1 MFREWPHAGFYF
13 TPTGPGERRA
23 TAGDARP
30 ERGGRAME
38 SARARRYLPL
48 TRSLRR
54 DDGLADFEN
63 YLGSTAAGGRPR
75 PESTPRGTAAGER
88 REVRGRFAP
97 TPNGPL
103 HLGSVVA
110 AVASHLSA
118 RHRGGEWHVR
128 IDDVDVV
135 RVVPGAADAILRELE
150 RLALP
155 WDGPVV
161 RQRDNTERYRD
172 ALARLERGGWTFGC
186 ACTRREAGPGPYPGT
201 CRDGT
206 PRPARSVRMRAD
218 SRIAFHDAVQ
228 GEVEIDLPAETGDFI
243 VYRADR
249 IHAYHLAAAVD
260 DAALGVTEIVRGADL
275 LASTGPQVHVQ
286 RALGFPAPAHAHVPV
301 ATTAAG
307 AKLAKS
313 SAAPASA
320 ERPAAVVLRATLG
333 FLGLLPPAGIDD
345 PAGLVE
351 WGTRHWDLA
360 RVPRV
365 REAPLAGSPGP
376 GRDRAPAGN

>member
-1 MFREWPHAGFYF
+1 M
-13 TPTGPGERRA
+13 
-23 TAGDARP
+23 D
-30 ERGGRAME
+30 
-38 SARARRYLPL
+38 SV
-48 TRSLRR
+48 
-54 DDGLADFEN
+54 DFGNE
-63 YLGSTAAGGRPR
+63 LGSTAAGGR
-75 PESTPRGTAAGER
+75 SHLGSAPRGQSPGER
-88 REVRGRFAP
+88 GPVRGRFAP

-103 HLGSVVA
+103 HLGSVAA

-135 RVVPGAADAILRELE
+135 RAVPGAADAILGELE

-161 RQRDNTERYRD
+161 YQRDNTERYRA

-201 CRDGT
+201 CRNGT

-218 SRIAFHDAVQ
+218 ARIAFRDAVQ
-228 GEVEIDLPAETGDFI
+228 GEVMIDLPAETGDFI

-249 IHAYHLAAAVD
+249 VHAYHLAAAVD

-286 RALGFPAPAHAHVPV
+286 RALDLPTPAYAHVPV
-301 ATTAAG
+301 VTTAAG

-320 ERPAAVVLRATLG
+320 ERPPAEVLRSVLG
-333 FLGLLPPAGIDD
+333 FLGLPPPDGIDE
-345 PAGLVE
+345 PADLVE
-351 WGTRHWDLA
+351 WGIRHWDLT

-365 REAPLAGSPGP
+365 RQAPLVPARAHGQVTTRGLD
-376 GRDRAPAGN
+376 GELRDP

>member
-1 MFREWPHAGFYF
+1 M
-13 TPTGPGERRA
+13 T
-23 TAGDARP
+23 
-30 ERGGRAME
+30 
-38 SARARRYLPL
+38 
-48 TRSLRR
+48 
-54 DDGLADFEN
+54 
-63 YLGSTAAGGRPR
+63 
-75 PESTPRGTAAGER
+75 
-88 REVRGRFAP
+88 VRGRFAP

-135 RVVPGAADAILRELE
+135 RAVPGAADAILAELE

-161 RQRDNTERYRD
+161 YQRDNTERYRA
-172 ALARLERGGWTFGC
+172 ALALLERGGWTFGC

-206 PRPARSVRMRAD
+206 PRPARSVRMRTDA
-218 SRIAFHDAVQ
+218 RIAFRDAVQ
-228 GEVEIDLPAETGDFI
+228 GDVAIDLPAETGDFI

-249 IHAYHLAAAVD
+249 VHAYHLAAAVD
-260 DAALGVTEIVRGADL
+260 DGALGVTEIVRGADL
-275 LASTGPQVHVQ
+275 LATTGPQVHVQ
-286 RALGFPAPAHAHVPV
+286 RALDLPTPAYAHVPI
-301 ATTAAG
+301 ATTADG

-313 SAAPASA
+313 SAAPPSA
-320 ERPAAVVLRATLG
+320 ERPAAEVLRSVLE
-333 FLGLLPPAGIDD
+333 FLGLPPPPGIDD
-345 PAGLVE
+345 PAGLVD
-351 WGTRHWDLA
+351 WGTRHWDIA

-365 REAPLAGSPGP
+365 RAAPLLAAS
-376 GRDRAPAGN
+376 APAGTPAKPP

>member
-1 MFREWPHAGFYF
+1 MGSFDFGNELGS
-13 TPTGPGERRA
+13 TPA
-23 TAGDARP
+23 
-30 ERGGRAME
+30 GGRARPA
-38 SARARRYLPL
+38 SASRGP
-48 TRSLRR
+48 SP
-54 DDGLADFEN
+54 
-63 YLGSTAAGGRPR
+63 GR
-75 PESTPRGTAAGER
+75 R

-118 RHRGGEWHVR
+118 RHRGGEWHLR

-135 RVVPGAADAILRELE
+135 RAVPGAADAILRELE

-172 ALARLERGGWTFGC
+172 ALSLLRREGWTFGC
-186 ACTRREAGPGPYPGT
+186 GCTRREAGPGPYPGT
-201 CRDGT
+201 CRNGAR
-206 PRPARSVRMRAD
+206 RPARSIRMRSDAGITF
-218 SRIAFHDAVQ
+218 RDAVQ
-228 GEVEIDLPAETGDFI
+228 GEVTIDLPAETGDFI

-249 IHAYHLAAAVD
+249 VHAYHLAAAVD
-260 DAALGVTEIVRGADL
+260 DTVLGATEIVRGADL

-286 RALGFPAPAHAHVPV
+286 RALGHPSPAYAHVPV

-313 SAAPASA
+313 SAAPPSA
-320 ERPAAVVLRATLG
+320 ERPAAEVLRAALA
-333 FLGLLPPAGIDD
+333 FLGHPPPAGIDD
-345 PAGLVE
+345 PAALVA
-351 WGTRHWDLA
+351 WGVRYWDLA
-360 RVPRV
+360 RVPRL
-365 REAPLAGSPGP
+365 RRAPLVPGHANGQVTTP
-376 GRDRAPAGN
+376 WLDGDLRSS

>member
-1 MFREWPHAGFYF
+1 MGSADYGNKLGGTRAG
-13 TPTGPGERRA
+13 GGS
-23 TAGDARP
+23 RP
-30 ERGGRAME
+30 EFALPGKDSGR
-38 SARARRYLPL
+38 
-48 TRSLRR
+48 
-54 DDGLADFEN
+54 
-63 YLGSTAAGGRPR
+63 
-75 PESTPRGTAAGER
+75 R

-118 RHRGGEWHVR
+118 RCQGGEWHLR

-135 RVVPGAADAILRELE
+135 RAVPGAADAILREIE
-150 RLALP
+150 RLALR

-161 RQRDNTERYRD
+161 RQRDNSERYRN
-172 ALARLERGGWTFGC
+172 ALALLEREGWTFGC

-206 PRPARSVRMRAD
+206 PLPARSVRMRTDA
-218 SRIAFHDAVQ
+218 RISFRDAVQ
-228 GEVEIDLPAETGDFI
+228 GEVEIDLPAETGDFV

-275 LASTGPQVHVQ
+275 LASTGPQIHIQ
-286 RALGFPAPAHAHVPV
+286 RALGVPSPAYAHVPI

-313 SAAPASA
+313 SAAPPSA
-320 ERPAAVVLRATLG
+320 ARPAAEVLRAALA
-333 FLGLLPPAGIDD
+333 FLGHPPPADIDD
-345 PAGLVE
+345 PAALVD
-351 WGTRHWDLA
+351 WGIRHWDVA

-365 REAPLAGSPGP
+365 RKAPLLPAS
-376 GRDRAPAGN
+376 APARTPAGTP

>member
-1 MFREWPHAGFYF
+1 M
-13 TPTGPGERRA
+13 T
-23 TAGDARP
+23 
-30 ERGGRAME
+30 
-38 SARARRYLPL
+38 
-48 TRSLRR
+48 
-54 DDGLADFEN
+54 
-63 YLGSTAAGGRPR
+63 
-75 PESTPRGTAAGER
+75 
-88 REVRGRFAP
+88 VRGRYAP

-110 AVASHLSA
+110 ALASHLSA

-135 RVVPGAADAILRELE
+135 RAVPGAADAILRELE

-201 CRDGT
+201 CRNGT
-206 PRPARSVRMRAD
+206 ARPVRSVRMRAD
-218 SRIAFHDAVQ
+218 ARIAFRDAVQ
-228 GEVEIDLPAETGDFI
+228 GEVVVDLPAETGDFI

-249 IHAYHLAAAVD
+249 VHAYHLAAAAD

-275 LASTGPQVHVQ
+275 LASTGPQVHVR
-286 RALGFPAPAHAHVPV
+286 RALGLPSPAWAHVPV

-313 SAAPASA
+313 SAARPSA
-320 ERPAAVVLRATLG
+320 ERPAAEVLRAALG
-333 FLGLLPPAGIDD
+333 FLGHPPPAGIGD
-345 PAGLVE
+345 PAALVD
-351 WGTRHWDLA
+351 WGIRHWNLA

-365 REAPLAGSPGP
+365 RQAPLAAGP
-376 GRDRAPAGN
+376 RP